1 MLKRKLKV
9 CKIENSGDY
18 DSSIDL
24 IGIYLWINKINN
36 KIYIG
41 SSTSLS
47 KRIRSHILDSSNKS
61 LRKDIYKYG
70 ITNFTMSIL
79 EFIEFKEDLKELK
92 RYVLEREQYYL
103 NLLCKA
109 DDPSKEFYKISYNKN
124 RNAESCLGYKHSN
137 ESKKRMSDAHKNKIL
152 TKEHKEN
159 IKINHASKKLNYI
172 HHIKIN
178 GRSEKQKK
186 SFINVIENN
195 KKSIL
200 QYDNKGYFMREWSS
214 ISEACKTLNIDPGNL
229 SHTLSNENYTIKS
242 FYFRYK
248 TENYPKLLNLKN
260 IIEVYDINLNFIDEF
275 NNASQIEKKLLI
287 CRSTVT
293 RSLKYNKGISKNY
306 IFKYRFKNN
315 NESM

>member
-1 MLKRKLKV
+1 
-9 CKIENSGDY
+9 
-18 DSSIDL
+18 
-24 IGIYLWINKINN
+24 
-36 KIYIG
+36 
-41 SSTSLS
+41 
-47 KRIRSHILDSSNKS
+47 
-61 LRKDIYKYG
+61 
-70 ITNFTMSIL
+70 MSIL

-109 DDPSKEFYKISYNKN
+109 DDSSKEFYKISYNKN
-124 RNAESCLGYKHSN
+124 RKADSLLGYKHSE
-137 ESKKRMSDAHKNKIL
+137 ESKKKMSDAHKNKIL

-200 QYDNKGYFMREWSS
+200 QYDNKGYFIREWSS
-214 ISEACKTLNIDPGNL
+214 LIEACKELNIDSGNL
-229 SHTLSNENYTIKS
+229 SNTLSNPTYTSNS

-248 TENYPKLLNLKN
+248 VENYPIILNLKN
-260 IIEVYDINLNFIDEF
+260 IIEVYDTNLNFIDEF
-275 NNASQIEKKLLI
+275 VSAIEIQRNLNVD
-287 CRSTVT
+287 RTTVT
-293 RSLKYNKGISKNY
+293 RALKNNNGISKNY
-306 IFKYRFKNN
+306 VFKYRYKNIY
-315 NESM
+315 ESM